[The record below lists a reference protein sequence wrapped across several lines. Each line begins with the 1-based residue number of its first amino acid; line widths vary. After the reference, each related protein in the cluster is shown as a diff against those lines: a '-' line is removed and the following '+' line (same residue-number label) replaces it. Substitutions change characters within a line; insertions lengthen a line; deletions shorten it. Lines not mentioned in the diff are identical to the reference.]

1 MPSGPPQALASET
14 KSFALRRAPKVVK
27 QLAKGMREIKRQIK
41 SKQNMKQI
49 TKAMEMVAASKL
61 RKAQESAQSSRP
73 YADKIKEVIA
83 SIAAGTKGI
92 KHPMLQTRP
101 IKKTGYL
108 VITSDRGLAGG
119 YNANVLRKVMS
130 TLRTKHKS
138 SEEYSIF
145 VVGRKG
151 RDFFR
156 KRNIPIVE
164 EVTGLPDSP
173 TFADIKTVA
182 ASAVRK
188 FENGLYDELYLVYN
202 QFNNAISQTPVEKRL
217 LPLEEVSKTAAVT
230 SYEYEPSAEGVLEV
244 LLPKYA
250 ETLIYSAVLES
261 KASEF
266 GARMTAMGSATK
278 NATKMISS
286 LTLSY
291 NRARQAA
298 ITQEISEIVAGA
310 NAQA

>member
-1 MPSGPPQALASET
+1 
-14 KSFALRRAPKVVK
+14 
-27 QLAKGMREIKRQIK
+27 
-41 SKQNMKQI
+41 
-49 TKAMEMVAASKL
+49 MELVAASAL
-61 RKAQESAQSSRP
+61 RKAQESAHASRP
-73 YADKIKEVIA
+73 YADKMKEVIA

-92 KHPMLQTRP
+92 KHPMLQTRE

-119 YNANVLRKVMS
+119 YNANVLRKVMN
-130 TLRTKHKS
+130 TLRTSHKS
-138 SEEYSIF
+138 ADEYSVF

-156 KRNIPIVE
+156 KRGIPIVE

-173 TFADIKTVA
+173 TFADIKAITA
-182 ASAVRK
+182 AAVSN
-188 FENGLYDELYLVYN
+188 FENGTYDALYLVYN

-217 LPLEEVSKTAAVT
+217 LPLEEVSGTAAVT

-266 GARMTAMGSATK
+266 GARMTAMGNATK
-278 NATKMISS
+278 NATKMISAY
-286 LTLSY
+286 TLAY

-310 NAQA
+310 NAQG